1 MIKTS
6 NIFYQLEQRI
16 IDSCRLK
23 STNESVLIAFLLVR
37 RHMHNMGWSEEARSE
52 KDMAVKIFGYLVD
65 NLDYAKINLQAELR
79 LSKKPYCEECTC
91 TIHDKDFTCNFTAD
105 NKANCVLLNIANRLK
120 NNKEDGN
127 E

>member
-1 MIKTS
+1 M
-6 NIFYQLEQRI
+6 Y
-16 IDSCRLK
+16 D
-23 STNESVLIAFLLVR
+23 
-37 RHMHNMGWSEEARSE
+37 MGWSEEAISE

-79 LSKKPYCEECTC
+79 PSKKPYCEECTC
-91 TIHDKDFTCNFTAD
+91 KMNDKDFTCNFTAD

-120 NNKEDGN
+120 NNKENDN